1 MFLTGGRMLLQS
13 VVRLMTKVL
22 LDDKITACVKQNNT
36 LYVSWELYVKFQREK
51 HWLMKSFAFWKRL
64 LSIFY

>member
-51 HWLMKSFAFWKRL
+51 H
-64 LSIFY
+64 